1 MKTLENLAIVQRHND
16 NNLCQHVTK
25 VNRVCFVDRKRA
37 KTSVSCPKVVSMY
50 VCMYDRNMGGVD
62 RLDENEHRQRVSF
75 YVKKMMEPII
85 RYLADWKCM

>member
-50 VCMYDRNMGGVD
+50 VCMTETWVEWIGLM
-62 RLDENEHRQRVSF
+62 
-75 YVKKMMEPII
+75 KMNIDKEYRSMS
-85 RYLADWKCM
+85 RK